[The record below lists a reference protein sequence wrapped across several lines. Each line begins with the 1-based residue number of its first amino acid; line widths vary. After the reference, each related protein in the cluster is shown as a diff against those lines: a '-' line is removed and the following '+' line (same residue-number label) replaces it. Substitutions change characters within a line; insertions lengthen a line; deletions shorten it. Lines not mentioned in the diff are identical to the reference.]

1 MKKGKLLRRILPLL
15 MALALVVP
23 MFQPVAVTQVQAK
36 PSKAEIEALKKN
48 AADLDKQKKE
58 LQEKLKAVRAD
69 KYAALEKKDLI
80 EGQMEVIQSEIDN
93 CDDQIA
99 TMGDLITAKG
109 EELVQ
114 TEAKEKAQY
123 ELFCK
128 RVRNMEENG
137 TLSYWS
143 ILFSSV
149 SFSDLLDNFMMMD
162 EIMAYDTAIM
172 EQLQETRNQIEADK
186 AEIEKAKAEQEAAR
200 EVQVKAKEE
209 LAASQ
214 AEVDKLIEEISG
226 QEELLAA
233 QEAKLRAEAN
243 SIDAELRQTEEQM
256 KPQIN
261 NVPSESGFM
270 WPLPGHYTLSSL
282 FGSRIHPITGRPNNH
297 TGIDIPAPGG
307 TPIVAAKSGVVTKS
321 LHKGSY
327 GSYVVISHSDGTST
341 LYAHMSSR
349 AVSQGQT
356 VKQGQVIGYVGHT
369 GSATGD
375 HLHYEVRVGGNR
387 RDPVDYYKSLTLYV
401 GYGSRR
407 KVLPH

>member
-186 AEIEKAKAEQEAAR
+186 AEIEKAKAEQETAR

>member
-1 MKKGKLLRRILPLL
+1 MKKGNLLRRILPLL
-15 MALALVVP
+15 MAALLIVP
-23 MFQPVAVTQVQAK
+23 MFQPIAVTQIQAK
-36 PSKAEIEALKKN
+36 PSKAEIEALKKKD
-48 AADLDKQKKE
+48 AELDKQKKE
-58 LQEKLKAVRAD
+58 LQDQLKNVRAD
-69 KYAALEKKDLI
+69 KYAAIEKKDLI
-80 EGQMEVIQSEIDN
+80 ESQLEVIQAEIDN
-93 CDDQIA
+93 CDTQIA
-99 TMGDLITAKG
+99 TMGELIVAKG
-109 EELVQ
+109 EELAQ
-114 TEAKEKAQY
+114 AEEKEKAQFD
-123 ELFCK
+123 LFQR

-137 TLSYWS
+137 KLSYWS

-162 EIMAYDTAIM
+162 EIMAYDTAVM
-172 EQLQETRNQIEADK
+172 EELQKTRNQIEEDK
-186 AEIEKAKAEQEAAR
+186 QAIENARVEQEAAR
-200 EVQVKAKEE
+200 AGQVKAKEE
-209 LAASQ
+209 QEAAQ

-233 QEAKLRAEAN
+233 QEAKLRQEAAA
-243 SIDAELRQTEEQM
+243 IDAELRQTEEEM
-256 KPQIN
+256 KPQID
-261 NVPSESGFM
+261 NVPSESGFV

-282 FGSRIHPITGRPNNH
+282 FGGRIHPITGRPNNH

-341 LYAHMSSR
+341 LYAHMSRR
-349 AVSQGQT
+349 AVSTGQT

-375 HLHYEVRVGGNR
+375 HLHYEVRVGGGR
-387 RDPVDYYKSLTLYV
+387 RDPVSYYKGLTLYV

>member
-1 MKKGKLLRRILPLL
+1 MKNGKLLRRILPLL

-321 LHKGSY
+321 LQKGSY

>member
-1 MKKGKLLRRILPLL
+1 MKKGKLLRRVLPLL
-15 MALALVVP
+15 MALVLIVP
-23 MFQPVAVTQVQAK
+23 MFQPMAVTQAQAK
-36 PSKAEIEALKKN
+36 PSKAEIEALKKD
-48 AADLDKQKKE
+48 AAELDKQKKE
-58 LQEKLKAVRAD
+58 LQEKLKGVRAD

-80 EGQMEVIQSEIDN
+80 EGQLEVIQSEIDN
-93 CDDQIA
+93 CDLQIT
-99 TMGDLITAKG
+99 TMGDLIAAKS

-114 TEAKEKAQY
+114 TQAKEKAQY

-172 EQLQETRNQIEADK
+172 EQLQETRNQIETDK
-186 AEIEKAKAEQEAAR
+186 ETIENAKLEQEAAR
-200 EVQVKAKEE
+200 EIQVKAKEE
-209 LAASQ
+209 QEAAR

-233 QEAKLRAEAN
+233 QEAKLRADAN
-243 SIDAELRQTEEQM
+243 AIDAELRQTEEQM

-261 NVPSESGFM
+261 NVPSESGFV
-270 WPLPGHYTLSSL
+270 WPLPGYYTLSSL
-282 FGSRIHPITGRPNNH
+282 FGGRVHPITGRPNNH

-341 LYAHMSSR
+341 LYAHMSRR
-349 AVSQGQT
+349 AVSTGQT

-375 HLHYEVRVGGNR
+375 HLHYEVRVGGGR
-387 RDPVDYYKSLTLYV
+387 RDPVSYYKGLTLYV

>member
-1 MKKGKLLRRILPLL
+1 MKKGKLLRRIVPLL
-15 MALALVVP
+15 MALVLVVP

-48 AADLDKQKKE
+48 AEELDKQKKE

-93 CDDQIA
+93 CDVQIA

-114 TEAKEKAQY
+114 TQEKEQAQY

-172 EQLQETRNQIEADK
+172 EELQATRNQIELDK
-186 AEIEKAKAEQEAAR
+186 EEIEKAKTEQEAAR
-200 EVQVKAKEE
+200 EEQVKAKEE

-243 SIDAELRQTEEQM
+243 AIDAELRQTEEQM
-256 KPQIN
+256 KPQID
-261 NVPSESGFM
+261 NVPSESGFV
-270 WPLPGHYTLSSL
+270 WPLPGYYTLSSL
-282 FGSRIHPITGRPNNH
+282 FGGRIHPITGRPNNH

-341 LYAHMSSR
+341 LYAHMSRR
-349 AVSQGQT
+349 AVSAGQT

-375 HLHYEVRVGGNR
+375 HLHYEVSVGGSR
-387 RDPVDYYKSLTLYV
+387 RDPVSYYKNITLYV